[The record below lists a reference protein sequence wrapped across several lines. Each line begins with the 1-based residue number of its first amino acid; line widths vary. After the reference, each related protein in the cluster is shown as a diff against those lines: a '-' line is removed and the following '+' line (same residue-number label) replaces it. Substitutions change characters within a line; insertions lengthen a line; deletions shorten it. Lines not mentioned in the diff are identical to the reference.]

1 MIRNQARTPRLLAGF
16 LVCMLTLAFTAV
28 AQAKDSNKWRIHFNG
43 KADQDGSYTLTFAQ
57 EGAEPETAV
66 IEIKKGTRENE
77 AARETRRKLSRELR
91 GYDVDKDDGEEVK
104 IRARIGAEDFT
115 ITIDDSNLKG
125 LTVKAE
131 RK

>member
-1 MIRNQARTPRLLAGF
+1 MNTLRLSSAFLALIMTVTLAASAQAR
-16 LVCMLTLAFTAV
+16 
-28 AQAKDSNKWRIHFNG
+28 DSNKWKIHFNG
-43 KADQDGSYTLTFAQ
+43 KAREDGSYTLTFQ
-57 EGAEPETAV
+57 KEDGEPETAT

-104 IRARIGAEDFT
+104 IRARMGADDFT
-115 ITIDDSNLKG
+115 ITVDDSNLKG
-125 LTVKAE
+125 LSVKAD